1 MDDLFP
7 LNQFRLEGEKM
18 SKEEIYQALADS
30 VVNLKIKDAAPLAQ
44 QALDEGLDPVEAINE
59 GLVKGMSIVGDKF
72 AEHKMFL
79 PQVLVASKVLY
90 AGLDILIPAI
100 PAGALDNARRA
111 GTAVMEGDVHDIG
124 KNIVKTM
131 LTAGGFLVTDMG
143 KDIAPSLIVDKVK
156 EEKLEILCLSTLMTP
171 TMDGM
176 KSTMDL
182 MKESGLKEGCIVTI
196 GGPPTSPQFAEAI
209 GADHRDINAQDCVA
223 YLKG

>member
-1 MDDLFP
+1 
-7 LNQFRLEGEKM
+7 M

-209 GADHRDINAQDCVA
+209 GADQRDINAQDCVA